1 MCALAAYPLAGYMRE
16 PLNIMS
22 SLAFIPGAPVL
33 FAQAMGGGITG
44 NIVFIGLIFAIM
56 YFVMIRPQQKQQ
68 KETQAMLSSLKK
80 GDDIVTSSGM
90 LGKIFAMDDKVVTLE
105 VGSGT
110 KLRMLKSSIAARVNV
125 EAPKESE
132 SKKADEAKKEEK

>member
-68 KETQAMLSSLKK
+68 KETQTMLSSLKK